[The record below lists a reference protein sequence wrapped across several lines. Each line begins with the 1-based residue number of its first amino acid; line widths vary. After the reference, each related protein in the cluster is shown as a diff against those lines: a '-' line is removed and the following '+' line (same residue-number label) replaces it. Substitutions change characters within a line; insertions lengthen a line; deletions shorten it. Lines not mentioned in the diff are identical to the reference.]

1 MKDNKKLS
9 ITIDG
14 VEKFPLDKNNVTL
27 QYGDTVHVPE
37 PYPDDVW
44 SFEFVATVI
53 NYLDNGDI
61 LVEDQ
66 DNDCFQMAANIV
78 EKVVNE

>member
-27 QYGDTVHVPE
+27 QYGDTVHI
-37 PYPDDVW
+37 PDPSPKDIW
-44 SFEFVATVI
+44 RHEFVATVI
-53 NYLDNGDI
+53 DYLENGDI
-61 LVEDQ
+61 IVEDQ
-66 DNDCFQMAANIV
+66 DSDCFQMAANIV
-78 EKVVNE
+78 EKVSNN